1 MSKRKAYLDH
11 RGIQRVDLPDSV
23 SEWERCHLED
33 LNIFY
38 AEDFANDPL
47 EILKQINTLTDFDE
61 DQLSYIHSVKE
72 LLKFDASV
80 LKLKFQRSV
89 VESTISLLYEK
100 LTKDPNMIITMKEAF
115 VLQKVK
121 RFIAAYD
128 RLLSDIQDHH
138 RQLKSYE
145 GVYSKFICGFA
156 DLCCLETVNIST
168 TEQTTWT
175 NLRGMTVRS
184 DADLHLFKLGLQQ
197 ERTDTCVSIVKVKN
211 IKTTKRNQE
220 RPQQRRKRMRSS
232 TLDSSESS
240 TDTSD
245 SSTDSEGYN
254 IRRPVYS
261 TEDKHEPPL
270 ILDITNERAIG
281 QHGGE
286 LLLNLNKFYG
296 DSETDTLKLFGMIV
310 IETSVIFT
318 LLEMSKK
325 HLEKLRNNEELDN
338 QDEATIYYSPPYDIL
353 CEESRNI
360 LIENFMRLNNVNV

>member
-72 LLKFDASV
+72 LLKFNASV

-100 LTKDPNMIITMKEAF
+100 LTKDPNM
-115 VLQKVK
+115 
-121 RFIAAYD
+121 
-128 RLLSDIQDHH
+128 
-138 RQLKSYE
+138 
-145 GVYSKFICGFA
+145 
-156 DLCCLETVNIST
+156 NIST

-184 DADLHLFKLGLQQ
+184 DADLHLFKLGLRQ

-220 RPQQRRKRMRSS
+220 RPQQRRKRMRGS
-232 TLDSSESS
+232 TLDISESS
-240 TDTSD
+240 SDTSD

-261 TEDKHEPPL
+261 TEDKHAPPL